1 MWSPL
6 DPGMGVEGG
15 SADVAGRKGG
25 GWFWKVDGCLLV
37 LGEHPK

>member
-1 MWSPL
+1 
-6 DPGMGVEGG
+6 VEEG
-15 SADVAGRKGG
+15 SADDAGRRG